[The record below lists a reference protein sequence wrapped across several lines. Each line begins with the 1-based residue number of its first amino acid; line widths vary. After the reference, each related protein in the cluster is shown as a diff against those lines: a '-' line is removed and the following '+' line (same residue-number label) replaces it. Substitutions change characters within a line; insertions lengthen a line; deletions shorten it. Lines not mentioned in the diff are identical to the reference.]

1 MAVDFP
7 DRSASANFHSSRSSA
22 ADLSNDI
29 ASEKQAVSR
38 GATLVESGAPR
49 WRLVLLIWTIPAS
62 IAVLQSV
69 ASYALRGALAV
80 EWPYAALQFPRW
92 MSWALVTP
100 LVFWLARRFPIRSP
114 GLVKAIAV
122 HFVAAMLISAVIETI
137 WLQASLLVSQRLN
150 PAETVNM
157 SMAAI
162 VSITVLSR
170 LLGALFTYGALLGV
184 AVAMQYQQRLREREV
199 QAVELEAQLANA
211 QVHALKMQVH
221 PHFLF
226 NTLHAVTV
234 LIRENPAMAVRMV
247 TRLGDLLRLTL
258 SRAQSAEVSLGKEI
272 EILTLYLEIER
283 IRFQDRLQVNYDV
296 DTGVLDAQLPDLILQ
311 PLVENAI
318 KHGIGT
324 RAGKGVIEVRAR
336 RESSWLVVEI
346 HDDGTGLHK
355 NHPQREGIGLA
366 TTRARLERMYGSEH
380 EFTLSAR
387 ASGGCIARMRIPYK
401 KSASASASV
410 EVGVAQ

>member
-1 MAVDFP
+1 M
-7 DRSASANFHSSRSSA
+7 SSPSSTA
-22 ADLSNDI
+22 YLS
-29 ASEKQAVSR
+29 SEAFSQARDPSR
-38 GATLVESGAPR
+38 GDTQIESGVPR
-49 WRLVLLIWTIPAS
+49 WRVVLLIWLIPAS

-69 ASYALRGALAV
+69 ASYALRGALAA

-100 LVFWLARRFPIRSP
+100 MVFSLARRFPIRSP
-114 GLVKAIAV
+114 GLVKAVAV
-122 HFVAAMLISAVIETI
+122 HFLAAMLISAVIETV
-137 WLQASLLVSQRLN
+137 WLQASIMVSQRLN

-170 LLGALFTYGALLGV
+170 ILGALFTYAALLGV
-184 AVAMQYQQRLREREV
+184 AVAMQYQQRLREREI
-199 QAVELEAQLANA
+199 QAVELQAQVANA

-234 LIRENPAMAVRMV
+234 LIREDPLMAVRMV

-258 SRAQSAEVSLGKEI
+258 SRAQSAEVSLGKEL
-272 EILTLYLEIER
+272 EILMLYLEIER

-296 DTGVLDAQLPDLILQ
+296 DPAVVGAQLPDLILQ

-318 KHGIGT
+318 KHGIGA
-324 RAGKGVIEVRAR
+324 RAGRGVIDVKAR
-336 RESSWLVVEI
+336 REGTWLVVEI
-346 HDDGTGLHK
+346 HDDGAGLRK
-355 NHPQREGIGLA
+355 NQIQHDGIGLA
-366 TTRARLERMYGSEH
+366 TTRARLERMYGREH
-380 EFTLSAR
+380 EFSLSSRDAG
-387 ASGGCIARMRIPYK
+387 GGCISRIRIPYK
-401 KSASASASV
+401 VAAPESARLQAGS
-410 EVGVAQ
+410 GL